1 MKNVSRT
8 KRLCLSTVF
17 LVSIIFAIVTAK
29 EERHED
35 ISNAVNV
42 NDDAEAVKAP
52 RSGQWSICHHGM
64 CGRRRS
70 GSKRGMQRVSGMEL

>member
-42 NDDAEAVKAP
+42 NDDEAVKAP
-52 RSGQWSICHHGM
+52 RSGQWGICHHGM

-70 GSKRGMQRVSGMEL
+70 GGGKRGMQRVSGMEL

>member
-1 MKNVSRT
+1 MKNVSRSM
-8 KRLCLSTVF
+8 RLYLSTVF

-29 EERHED
+29 EGRHTE

-52 RSGQWSICHHGM
+52 SFDWGMCHHGK

-70 GSKRGMQRVSGMEL
+70 GRKRGMQRVSGMEL